1 MLNAQEIIAK
11 GISGKRVGEII
22 KMSKQWTDEE
32 KKSFLESGVIPERK
46 ENKFIV
52 DENSVLRWMIEME
65 SFLPQSSNSEK
76 KRMLDNQC
84 VLINGIKVSHD
95 DTIPP
100 LIESFVLFPENKIKR
115 CTLL

>member
-1 MLNAQEIIAK
+1 MLSAPEIIAK
-11 GISGKRVGEII
+11 GFSGKRVGEII
-22 KMSKQWTDEE
+22 KMSKNWTEDE
-32 KKSFLESGVIPERK
+32 KKSFLESGIVPERK
-46 ENKFIV
+46 ENRFIV

-65 SFLPQSSNSEK
+65 TFLPPSSNSEK

-84 VLINGIKVSHD
+84 VMINGRKCSHD

-100 LIESFVLFPENKIKR
+100 LIESFVLFPENETKR